1 MARTRASSTNTFE
14 DLVIT
19 GLGHLSHD
27 AIGKGLVSFIVMLC
41 VWTFVVHWGLI
52 FGVMW
57 SANAPL
63 AALGTALHQFLHM
76 LLLASLYKAV
86 TTDPG
91 FVARPQVSVCSDSFL
106 KQAAYAYQKRSC
118 LPHILVYHHVSLLI
132 Y

>member
-1 MARTRASSTNTFE
+1 VKDIFFFLRKWSRANKKHTGAGMARTRAGSSNTFE
-14 DLVIT
+14 DLFIT

-27 AIGKGLVSFIVMLC
+27 VIGKGLVSFIVMLC

-91 FVARPQVSVCSDSFL
+91 FVARPQVRVCGDS
-106 KQAAYAYQKRSC
+106 
-118 LPHILVYHHVSLLI
+118 
-132 Y
+132 

>member
-1 MARTRASSTNTFE
+1 MARTRAGSSNTFE

-63 AALGTALHQFLHM
+63 AALGTALHQVLHM

-106 KQAAYAYQKRSC
+106 KQTAYAYQKRSC
-118 LPHILVYHHVSLLI
+118 LPHILVHQ
-132 Y
+132 